1 MFPLCS
7 GIFPTSLGYL
17 SYGREIPCE
26 PNSDTPPPH
35 CMSGLGVGWGG
46 KSSCFVTDEGLGWPP
61 PQTGCSEDQK
71 IQSHSAT
78 QDSPADRGAF

>member
-1 MFPLCS
+1 MEEK
-7 GIFPTSLGYL
+7 SLVSPIL
-17 SYGREIPCE
+17 
-26 PNSDTPPPH
+26 THPPPH

-71 IQSHSAT
+71 IQSHSAI